1 MPPSKEVTALENF
14 PYFTILKLRR
24 LRTLAPSPPSGVRA
38 QRNTNTNYGVK
49 TMFQEHASEF
59 MMFVIVPIIL
69 FLLAPLLL
77 YIEKRD

>member
-1 MPPSKEVTALENF
+1 
-14 PYFTILKLRR
+14 
-24 LRTLAPSPPSGVRA
+24 
-38 QRNTNTNYGVK
+38 
-49 TMFQEHASEF
+49 MFEEHASEF